1 MKNTHFFAQYGCGT
15 YGGGNYEQ
23 GTCAATSSN
32 PLDTLANTGYD
43 VLIPIFIG
51 VAIVVASG
59 ILLVRR
65 MMRKRKN
72 AQATL

>member
-1 MKNTHFFAQYGCGT
+1 MKNTNYFAQYGCGT
-15 YGGGNYEQ
+15 YGGGAYDHT
-23 GTCAATSSN
+23 GCATTSN
-32 PLDTLANTGYD
+32 PSDSLANTGYD

-51 VAIVVASG
+51 IAVVVASG

-65 MMRKRKN
+65 ILRKRKN